1 MPSNRSVR
9 VIDLTGESSEVENNA
24 PTRRCKPVH
33 AAQDPQHGS
42 QSTPEPLVSN
52 VLKRAI
58 DKLDVET
65 LRTWVKHYAEANQGF
80 TNYLESGLLV
90 RGKDVMRYHVNS
102 ASEDDELSELE
113 SEGDEDEEEAS
124 GLKPIAVEDE
134 EKTAKFAR
142 CMNCKEEFDVTANN
156 RGDCIWHSG
165 E

>member
-1 MPSNRSVR
+1 MPSNRNVR
-9 VIDLTGESSEVENNA
+9 LIDLTGESSGVENNA
-24 PTRRCKPVH
+24 PTRRRQPVH
-33 AAQDPQHGS
+33 AAQGPQHGS

-52 VLKRAI
+52 VPKRAI

-90 RGKDVMRYHVNS
+90 RGKDVARYHVNS
-102 ASEDDELSELE
+102 ASEDDQLSELE
-113 SEGDEDEEEAS
+113 SEEDEDEEAS
-124 GLKPIAVEDE
+124 GLKPMAVGDE
-134 EKTAKFAR
+134 EKTAKFA
-142 CMNCKEEFDVTANN
+142 NCKEEFDVTTKN